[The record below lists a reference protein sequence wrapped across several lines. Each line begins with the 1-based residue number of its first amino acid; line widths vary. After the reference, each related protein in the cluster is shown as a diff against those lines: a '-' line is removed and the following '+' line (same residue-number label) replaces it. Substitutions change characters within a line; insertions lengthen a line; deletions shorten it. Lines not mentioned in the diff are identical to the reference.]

1 MKKEQNSP
9 KRKKTLMQ
17 IMNTPKVAGYVF
29 ILPFIVGFIVFMALP
44 MLLSF
49 GFSFTRYNILE
60 APVFIGLENYKTMFT
75 SDPKFWK
82 VFGVTMYYVLFS
94 VPLRLLMALIVA
106 MLLVKSTKLSGF
118 YRAVYYLPSIIGSS
132 VAVAILWKRMFA
144 SDGVINALMALVGLP
159 GDTSWLGRKDTAIWT
174 LIILAVWQFGSSML
188 IFLAGLKQIPASL
201 YEAATVDGGSRFRQ
215 FISITLPMLTPVLFF
230 NLVQQTI
237 NAFMA
242 FTQSFVI
249 TGGGP
254 RDSTR
259 FYCVYQYQRAFEFH
273 EMGYASAMAWFM
285 LVVIGILTALIF
297 QSSTRWVYNE
307 SKEG

>member
-1 MKKEQNSP
+1 MKNEKRMNSAV
-9 KRKKTLMQ
+9 RREA
-17 IMNTPKVAGYVF
+17 VAGYLF
-29 ILPFIVGFIVFMALP
+29 IMPFIIGFLAFSAIPILIS
-44 MLLSF
+44 LYLSF
-49 GFSFTRYNILE
+49 TEYDVLGS
-60 APVFIGLENYKTMFT
+60 PKFIGLQNYIRMFT
-75 SDPKFWK
+75 ADPKVWK
-82 VFGVTMYYVLFS
+82 TFGVTFFYAAVS
-94 VPLRLLMALIVA
+94 VPLKLIMALAVA
-106 MLLVKSTKLSGF
+106 MLFLKNTRFTGF
-118 YRAVYYLPSIIGSS
+118 MRGVYYLPSIMGGSIA
-132 VAVAILWKRMFA
+132 VAVLWRRLFA

-174 LIILAVWQFGSSML
+174 RIILAGWQFGSSML